1 MCYFMQLWNCIN
13 KGMLL
18 FLECLSYFVVDDLIL
33 LFVTFV
39 ELLGLV
45 YAFFYCLWDY
55 FSCLCLAVRHCSG
68 YESAID
74 PWRGWFWAHKCWTLV
89 RACVK
94 VADYCGPSSA
104 GTLTCIKMIE
114 MYIERFCHCM
124 CVIRNSGL
132 LSFVLLRTFR
142 SSSIASSHLIK

>member
-1 MCYFMQLWNCIN
+1 
-13 KGMLL
+13 
-18 FLECLSYFVVDDLIL
+18 
-33 LFVTFV
+33 
-39 ELLGLV
+39 
-45 YAFFYCLWDY
+45 
-55 FSCLCLAVRHCSG
+55 
-68 YESAID
+68 
-74 PWRGWFWAHKCWTLV
+74 
-89 RACVK
+89 VK

-142 SSSIASSHLIK
+142 SSSITSSHLIK